1 MVDARLQE
9 NVNLNDAVALLHDA
23 ILASRFEDALIQIR
37 AQSLDTLTRLHG
49 NMSVLHLAAYQ
60 GWLEGVQF
68 LIVQRGVN
76 VDLFN
81 INGEPALHH
90 ALKKNHWGVAVY
102 LIQQGAN
109 PEYCDQQK
117 TGILCIIAEQPENI
131 AALDNLWQECAPAVK
146 KRLLK
151 QRNLLGK
158 TPLHIAAMRGSV
170 GLAKWFIDTLQA
182 NHFVTPFILK
192 DNAGYTPLHDAVQY
206 GHVPVCDYLMG
217 LGADPYALNVNGDAP
232 IHLAEQR
239 RDLEIARS
247 LHALTQAAFPVFDL
261 AREGLDVAEVKGD
274 VNGSATSVDK
284 VNKLNV
290 NVDEE
295 KDGASPVSPSV
306 KENQLWSNKQYQL
319 LQEMH
324 YATYRSN
331 ANNGNVSNAN
341 SAEGDAL
348 AAADDAVSDIDRL
361 NRCIRAAEELERTL
375 LLEENAQPDDP
386 AIALV
391 FLARSERILL
401 RADLLA
407 LTLSNNPRASEA
419 IKREQENVLRETRE
433 CYTTAMQYAIA
444 ALCHYEK
451 HTPKVYQRDQGQVIL
466 ALQIQRIL
474 IHYRQ
479 HRARSAEAF
488 QAFEMLPLSRYRHDI
503 KVHRAD
509 LASKLADPAVSTEA
523 LLKTNTL
530 FFTGL
535 IKKLIKHAVDLLGVP
550 PCDYAFL
557 AMGSL
562 GRGEMCPYSDFEYAI
577 LLPEEAIQQGHDAY
591 FHELSACL
599 HLLVIGLGEVPCP
612 VPVLREGYSPTPKG
626 FSLDVDVAGLT
637 PITNRALINT
647 PQKLA
652 RYQTSDDAI
661 LRNALRDVSFLT
673 GRNDETLYQAYQ
685 QAFTAV
691 MDRNQGSFFTPI
703 YPRQRLA
710 LAEILYDLGY
720 FSSTIQSAQK
730 EQQKNRR
737 AQAECEEEEEQK
749 ESGMPR
755 LDALEEREDTAL
767 SFEVK
772 TELYRLLQRTLAH
785 LALYYGLK
793 HTYGNSGTRL
803 AALQRNGKLSVAVAS
818 KWMAVLDTVL
828 RLRFQT
834 QLHYGCERET
844 LYSLESPVPLSRLTP
859 MPPCRIDEALRKQLL
874 SVYQVLC
881 PLEPALHTFLNTEG
895 QKNPFMGKKALDR
908 AEHRQLDRAMLYE
921 RMNKTEDARKFY
933 RQAAQLH
940 ATDLTI
946 HSYRLRFEESQRVLM
961 ERSIFVSQRAGQQW
975 VMQLVLSLKAQHC
988 GKGHYT
994 EAYAQLPSIF
1004 RPAFKNALEE
1014 LKKILL
1020 KEKRKREGREGAEV
1034 IREEQLELTFLKEIQ
1049 TQLEEEDVRDLRR
1062 NAFSPYFHQQL
1073 ALYPESARAVGLLSA
1088 EDWLWINTQGNVI
1101 TEQEKKW
1108 LHLGGQR
1115 VLAALKE
1122 ALKLKINS
1130 AQRKE
1135 ILLKAL
1141 ETACIQYKKHLHTTL
1156 ISPEERM
1163 RSSIHYGFLLHCG
1176 LQLLAEAHTEC
1187 ALPTLQAQVETVDTC
1202 LSTLVALLLKEKK
1215 HPNDYLEYY
1224 RPLNVYL
1231 RQSLRTQLIRYQ
1243 EKDHKHY
1250 GFLESVL
1257 QTLNACPDESGERAA
1272 LTLARKKWEE
1282 ALSVLA
1288 ESPLD
1293 DAGEE
1298 KEGVRLGKGAKK
1310 VKGIKK
1316 EIVINNA
1323 NPEEDEI
1330 ALLIPSLNRGQPFR
1344 LDSSIVEA
1352 LLTEGPDY
1360 TFKPSN
1366 VESGN
1371 HKVRRIEH
1379 KGRVFYIKADPEM
1392 PGMTYLMD
1400 ELHQRMIGHGTCFST
1415 IARLDIKI
1423 KGEEEPRELEP
1434 LALQI
1439 SEAVSGDTLHTV
1451 LHHHPERLQHLDY
1464 QKFCELAFLAMLTNP
1479 EDGLPSNYMVMPL
1492 NEVASKLASSAAL
1505 SSAPPS
1511 LPIGAVEANPLQ
1523 AAAPAQ
1529 SPLYT
1534 LVSVDHDHALFPAYL
1549 YDETNQPAG
1558 YRLQLKTILFCFPQ
1572 MYELIHPKARDV
1584 MLSIDA
1590 LTLLRHF
1597 LQAAQQ
1603 ENRHYT
1609 SLFDASVLKK
1619 WHARRKGGSTTIPIP
1634 LKTGDAIQL
1643 YNKLLRLQ
1651 KFLRQSLESNISVTL
1666 MDCLA
1671 QVEPRVAM
1679 DYQQAFK
1686 NYPDHPVSAVAEGK
1700 EGREREN
1707 RGEREEKKE
1716 KTPPTQARL
1725 QSLGLYPANT
1735 KGELITRSKAQGAI
1749 AQPTVFLSSHLLNQ
1763 PAYRELADLKPE
1775 ESLSELDKMAYQ
1787 ASILKEIAQQLQSPD
1802 RTEEGIRAFAL
1813 LVTPEHKSALINGD
1827 ETLALPPLAW
1837 ETVSIPHQKELL
1849 TLLQK
1854 NLPQDG
1860 RQEAP
1865 SATIYNFGLQKLQLR
1880 GCAPQALTLK
1890 VFMGILKQ
1898 CPDLIELDLSNLP
1911 ELDETWVST
1920 LLNTVPNLQK
1930 LTLQRCPSLNTMQFK
1945 KPLNHLK
1952 EFNLA
1957 GTPIQYIVI
1966 NAPALKYLRLKQ
1978 CVRLRRIQAESRQLT
1993 VFDMRDC
2000 RELTMMGLLNLV
2012 PEENVE
2018 ALNEVEWRWQGSG
2031 VRVEQEN
2038 ALPEEELDGGA
2049 PLAMPVPESKEA
2061 SFRAAS
2067 GWQARF
2073 FIKAR
2078 SDVEHFLHLVGGGKQ
2093 DEAEAMLK
2101 VNPSLVL
2108 AYGKMTDSAGRQFKR
2123 ITAFQYALWAL
2134 DAHMWEMLLKYF
2146 KEKHTRLA
2154 YEQWVELDSQ
2164 GTEHG
2169 KEISWAPL
2177 IRALKTC
2184 NDNFK
2189 KWSEE
2194 QQAQQ
2199 LTVIGQEQDKLAEH
2213 VVSEYCRPDRPFY
2226 PTPQFDDGIKLPR
2239 GKGQREDKWRQRQQ
2253 GQVAWT
2259 RNGGWAERSNDC
2271 DGWRVIG
2278 GTSTDHKALLAL
2290 NKTRIQQKD
2299 KLKHQLFEVNIVR
2312 KNYYKPRQ
2320 KSEKTGFI

>member
-1 MVDARLQE
+1 MADARLRE
-9 NVNLNDAVALLHDA
+9 NVNLNDPVALLHDT
-23 ILASRFEDALIQIR
+23 ILASRFEDALTQLR
-37 AQSLDTLTRLHG
+37 AQSLATLTNLHR
-49 NMSVLHLAAYQ
+49 NVNVLHLAARE
-60 GWLEGVQF
+60 GWLEGVQV
-68 LIVQRGVN
+68 LITQRGMNVN
-76 VDLFN
+76 LVN
-81 INGEPALHH
+81 AQGESAFHH
-90 ALKKNHWGVAVY
+90 ALRHSHWDIAIY
-102 LIQQGAN
+102 LLQQGAN
-109 PEYCDQQK
+109 PECCDQQS
-117 TGILCIIAEQPENI
+117 TGFLLLIAEQTENLP
-131 AALDNLWQECAPAVK
+131 ALATLWQHCAPAVQ
-146 KRLLK
+146 KRLLE
-151 QRNLLGK
+151 QRDLLGK
-158 TPLHIAAMRGSV
+158 TPLHVAARQGSL
-170 GLAKWFIDTLQA
+170 GLLQWLVDTLQK
-182 NHFVTPFILK
+182 NHFPAASTLK
-192 DNAGYTPLHDAVQY
+192 DKAGYTVLHDAAQY
-206 GHVPVCDYLMG
+206 GHVAVCDYLIG
-217 LGADPYALNVNGDAP
+217 LGADPYALNRNGDAP
-232 IHLAEQR
+232 THLAEQQR
-239 RDLEIARS
+239 NLEVARS
-247 LHALTQAAFPVFDL
+247 LHALTQVVFPVFEAAREALDVVEVKDGTPPTLPL
-261 AREGLDVAEVKGD
+261 AREAR
-274 VNGSATSVDK
+274 
-284 VNKLNV
+284 
-290 NVDEE
+290 
-295 KDGASPVSPSV
+295 
-306 KENQLWSNKQYQL
+306 ENQLWSQRQYQL
-319 LQEMH
+319 LQEMD
-324 YATYRSN
+324 YAMYSS
-331 ANNGNVSNAN
+331 VSNAHN
-341 SAEGDAL
+341 AMQDDAL
-348 AAADDAVSDIDRL
+348 PVADDAISDIDRL
-361 NRCIRAAEELERTL
+361 NQCIRVAEELERRL
-375 LLEENAQPDDP
+375 LLEEQTQPDDP
-386 AIALV
+386 GIALIL
-391 FLARSERILL
+391 FARSERVLL
-401 RADLLA
+401 HADSLA
-407 LTLSNNPRASEA
+407 LNRQSHSRVATEA
-419 IKREQENVLRETRE
+419 VKLQQENVLSETRRS
-433 CYTTAMQYAIA
+433 YATAMQYAIA

-451 HTPKVYQRDQGQVIL
+451 HTPKVYQRDKGQVIL

-479 HRARSAEAF
+479 RRVSGAEAF
-488 QAFEMLPLSRYRHDI
+488 QAFDMPPLSEYRQDI
-503 KVHRAD
+503 KTHRAN
-509 LASKLADPAVSTEA
+509 LTKKVADSAVTTEA
-523 LLKTNTL
+523 LLKTNTA
-530 FFTGL
+530 FFNEL
-535 IKKLIKHAVDLLGVP
+535 INKLITHAVDLLGVP

-577 LLPEEAIQQGHDAY
+577 LLPEQALQKGHDAY

-626 FSLDVDVAGLT
+626 FSLDVDMGGLT
-637 PITNRALINT
+637 PIMNRALINT

-652 RYQTSDDAI
+652 SYQTSDDAI

-673 GRNDETLYQAYQ
+673 GSKHGETLYQAYRE
-685 QAFTAV
+685 AFTV
-691 MDRNQGSFFTPI
+691 IMDQNHGSWWTPV

-710 LAEILYDLGY
+710 LAEMPYDLGY

-737 AQAECEEEEEQK
+737 AQAEREGEEEQKEQK

-793 HTYGNSGTRL
+793 HTYGNSWTRL
-803 AALQRNGKLSVAVAS
+803 AALQRDGKLSAAVAS
-818 KWMAVLDTVL
+818 KWMSVLDTVL

-844 LYSLESPVPLSRLTP
+844 LYSLESPVPLSRLAP
-859 MPPCRIDEALRKQLL
+859 IPPCRIDEPLRRQLL

-895 QKNPFMGKKALDR
+895 QKNPFMGKEALDR
-908 AEHRQLDRAMLYE
+908 VEHRQLDRAMLYE

-961 ERSIFVSQRAGQQW
+961 EQSIFVSQRAGQQW
-975 VMQLVLSLKAQHC
+975 VMQLVLSFKAQHC

-994 EAYAQLPSIF
+994 ETYAQLPSIF
-1004 RPAFKNALEE
+1004 RPAFKSTLEE
-1014 LKKILL
+1014 LKKTLL
-1020 KEKRKREGREGAEV
+1020 EEKRKREAGEGAEV
-1034 IREEQLELTFLKEIQ
+1034 MREEQLELTFLKEIQ
-1049 TQLEEEDVRDLRR
+1049 TQLEEEDIRDLRR
-1062 NAFSPYFHQQL
+1062 NVFSPYFHEQL
-1073 ALYPESARAVGLLSA
+1073 ALYPESAHAVGLLSD
-1088 EDWLWINTQGNVI
+1088 EDWLWINIHGKAI

-1108 LHLGGQR
+1108 LYLGGQR

-1141 ETACIQYKKHLHTTL
+1141 ETACLQYKKYLHTTL

-1163 RSSIHYGFLLHCG
+1163 RSSVHYGLLLHCG

-1187 ALPTLQAQVETVDTC
+1187 AFPTLQAQVETVDTC
-1202 LSTLVALLLKEKK
+1202 LSTLVALLLKEKR

-1224 RPLNVYL
+1224 RPLNIYL
-1231 RQSLRTQLIRYQ
+1231 RQSLRTQLVRYQ

-1293 DAGEE
+1293 NAGEE

-1316 EIVINNA
+1316 EVAINNA

-1330 ALLIPSLNRGQPFR
+1330 TLLIPSLNRGQPFR
-1344 LDSSIVEA
+1344 LDPSIVEA
-1352 LLTEGPDY
+1352 LLTVGPDY

-1415 IARLDIKI
+1415 VARLDIKI
-1423 KGEEEPRELEP
+1423 KGEEESRELEP

-1492 NEVASKLASSAAL
+1492 NEAASRLASSAVL

-1523 AAAPAQ
+1523 AATPAQ
-1529 SPLYT
+1529 PPLYT

-1558 YRLQLKTILFCFPQ
+1558 FRLQLKTILFCFPQ
-1572 MYELIHPKARDV
+1572 MQTLIHPKARDA

-1651 KFLRQSLESNISVTL
+1651 KFLRQSLELSIPVTL

-1679 DYQQAFK
+1679 DYKQAFK
-1686 NYPDHPVSAVAEGK
+1686 HYPNHPVSVVAEEKDG
-1700 EGREREN
+1700 GEREK
-1707 RGEREEKKE
+1707 REEREEKKD
-1716 KTPPTQARL
+1716 TIPPIQARL
-1725 QSLGLYPANT
+1725 QSVGFYPVNT
-1735 KGELITRSKAQGAI
+1735 KGELVTRSKAQQTI
-1749 AQPTVFLSSHLLNQ
+1749 LLGSTLLKQ
-1763 PAYRELADLKPE
+1763 PAYKELTDLKPE

-1787 ASILKEIAQQLQSPD
+1787 ASTLREIAQQLQSPG
-1802 RTEEGIRAFAL
+1802 RAEEGIRAFAL

-1827 ETLALPPLAW
+1827 ETLALPPVAW
-1837 ETVSIPHQKELL
+1837 EKLSLPHQQELL

-1860 RQEAP
+1860 RQEAQ
-1865 SATIYNFGLQKLQLR
+1865 SATLYNFGLQKLQLR
-1880 GCAPQALTLK
+1880 GCAPQTLILK
-1890 VFMGILKQ
+1890 VFMSILKQ
-1898 CPDLIELDLSNLP
+1898 CPDLTELDLSDLLQ
-1911 ELDETWVST
+1911 LDEIWV
-1920 LLNTVPNLQK
+1920 LMVFNTIPNLQK
-1930 LTLQRCPSLNTMQFK
+1930 LTIHRCPNLKNIQLK
-1945 KPLNHLK
+1945 KPLNHFK
-1952 EFNLA
+1952 EFNLEGA
-1957 GTPIQYIVI
+1957 PIQNVI
-1966 NAPALKYLRLKQ
+1966 LNAPALKYVRLKQ
-1978 CVRLRRIQAESRQLT
+1978 CVLLRRIQTESRQLT
-1993 VFDMRDC
+1993 VLDMRDC
-2000 RELTMMGLLNLV
+2000 RALTMMGLLNLV

-2031 VRVEQEN
+2031 VSAEQEN
-2038 ALPEEELDGGA
+2038 ALLEEKKDDDA
-2049 PLAMPVPESKEA
+2049 SFAMPIPKIKEA
-2061 SFRAAS
+2061 GFGAAS

-2073 FIKAR
+2073 FMKVR
-2078 SDVEHFLHLVGGGKQ
+2078 SDVERFLDLVGGGKQ
-2093 DEAEAMLK
+2093 EEVKAMLK
-2101 VNPSLVL
+2101 LNPGLVL
-2108 AYGKMTDSAGRQFKR
+2108 AYGKMTDSASRQFKR

-2134 DAHMWEMLLKYF
+2134 DAHMWEMLLQYF
-2146 KEKHTRLA
+2146 KEEHMRLA
-2154 YEQWVELDSQ
+2154 YEQLVGLDRH

-2169 KEISWAPL
+2169 KEINWAPL
-2177 IRALKTC
+2177 IRALKTY
-2184 NDNFK
+2184 NDNYE
-2189 KWSEE
+2189 KWNYE
-2194 QQAQQ
+2194 QRKQQ
-2199 LTVIGQEQDKLAEH
+2199 MTLIKQEQDNLAEH
-2213 VVSEYCRPDRPFY
+2213 VVNEYCRLDRPFD
-2226 PTPQFDDGIKLPR
+2226 PTPRFDDGVSLPR
-2239 GKGQREDKWRQRQQ
+2239 GQGTEAYESSWRRDINKPITKIWIR
-2253 GQVAWT
+2253 GYAKHVY
-2259 RNGGWAERSNDC
+2259 NLNYHGL
-2271 DGWRVIG
+2271 
-2278 GTSTDHKALLAL
+2278 TSAFLEPELEHVVHPSILAIRADTVALLAL
-2290 NKTRIQQKD
+2290 SKTRVQQKD
-2299 KLKHQLFEVNIVR
+2299 KLRHQLKETINPQLRR
-2312 KNYYKPRQ
+2312 KP
-2320 KSEKTGFI
+2320 